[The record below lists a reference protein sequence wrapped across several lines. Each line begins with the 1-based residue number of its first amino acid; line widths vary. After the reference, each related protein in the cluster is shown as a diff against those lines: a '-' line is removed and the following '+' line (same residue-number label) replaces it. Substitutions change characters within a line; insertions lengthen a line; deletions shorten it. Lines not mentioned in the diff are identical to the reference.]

1 MLAHMCKLAA
11 YAIAATPVSPRPF
24 APVDEHSIYSSCT
37 GSNVC
42 SDGKIELIIDK
53 LSVALQID
61 DITLLGSIH
70 DFGTRFSHLISSSS
84 SPDCTIQCPIYS
96 EH

>member
-1 MLAHMCKLAA
+1 MLAHMCELAA

-24 APVDEHSIYSSCT
+24 APVDQHSIYSSCT

-42 SDGKIELIIDK
+42 SNGKIELSIYE

-61 DITLLGSIH
+61 DVTLLGSIH
-70 DFGTRFSHLISSSS
+70 DFGTGLSHLSIHVLCMSS
-84 SPDCTIQCPIYS
+84 
-96 EH
+96 